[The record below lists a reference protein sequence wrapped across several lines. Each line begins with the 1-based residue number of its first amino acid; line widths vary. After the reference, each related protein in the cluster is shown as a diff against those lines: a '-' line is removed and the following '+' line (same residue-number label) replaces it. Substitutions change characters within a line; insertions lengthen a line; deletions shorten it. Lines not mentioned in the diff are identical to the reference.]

1 MIDFTTDEVGG
12 SLGDDCVAV
21 DAVSEEG
28 CEEDAGTNHRG
39 LEVVYLILVSGRAW
53 SRVTVVECDNA
64 SA

>member
-1 MIDFTTDEVGG
+1 VIDFTTDEVGG

-39 LEVVYLILVSGRAW
+39 LEVVNLILVSGRAW

>member
-28 CEEDAGTNHRG
+28 CEEDAGTNHRV